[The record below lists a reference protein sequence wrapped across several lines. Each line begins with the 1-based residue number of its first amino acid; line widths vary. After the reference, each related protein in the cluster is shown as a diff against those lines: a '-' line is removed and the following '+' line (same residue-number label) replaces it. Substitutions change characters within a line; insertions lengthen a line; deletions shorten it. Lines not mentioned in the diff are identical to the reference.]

1 MATTPWELLNQ
12 VFTVERIMTPRDRL
26 LTWEEGTNKKPVLEE
41 AKARRFDLIPITKGN
56 RITGIMRRGKRAG
69 SLTEGWLIAAST
81 GVADLLDAFAKS
93 RQPGFLVL
101 RCQDVVGLVTPGDLN
116 KIEVRAYV
124 YNLVGQL
131 EIGLGK
137 MVREAYPDESKVLG
151 ELSDKRRGEIERLWQ
166 QTQSGNVDLG
176 VVACLNLVD
185 LFHVIRK
192 NDLLY
197 GLLGYTS
204 GSKVGDELEPLNELR
219 NCVMHPVR
227 PFVWDAKRDVV
238 AQHKLIESARHIL
251 QRLEELE
258 NVPKVATSVVAA

>member
-1 MATTPWELLNQ
+1 MATAPWELLNQ

-41 AKARRFDLIPITKGN
+41 AKARRFDLIPTTKGN

-101 RCQDVVGLVTPGDLN
+101 RCQDVVGLVTPSDLN

-137 MVREAYPDESKVLG
+137 IVREAYPDESKVLTV
-151 ELSDKRRGEIERLWQ
+151 LSEERRNEIEPVRS
-166 QTQSGNVDLG
+166 TTETGKVDVG
-176 VVACLNLVD
+176 VVASLYLSD
-185 LFHVIRK
+185 LFTVISK
-192 NDLLY
+192 TP
-197 GLLGYTS
+197 GLRARLGYPS
-204 GSKVGDELEPLNELR
+204 RKRAEAVLNRLNGLR
-219 NCVMHPVR
+219 NCIMHPIR
-227 PFVWDAKRDVV
+227 PFVWDADRDVA
-238 AQHKLIESARHIL
+238 AQHKLIESARDIL
-251 QRLEELE
+251 QLLEELE